1 MLQGQTTVWKV
12 TEDTVGAAL
21 PDTCLGPFRVG
32 GIVASGDRPSHK
44 DFYQWGANRISAAKG
59 PRPKK
64 GLLAEDTQ

>member
-1 MLQGQTTVWKV
+1 M
-12 TEDTVGAAL
+12 GAAL

-64 GLLAEDTQ
+64 GLLAEDAQ